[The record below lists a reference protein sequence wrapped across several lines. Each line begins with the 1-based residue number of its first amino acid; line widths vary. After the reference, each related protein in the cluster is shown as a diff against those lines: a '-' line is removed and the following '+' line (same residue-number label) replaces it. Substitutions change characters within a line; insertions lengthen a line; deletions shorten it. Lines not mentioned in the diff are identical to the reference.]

1 MITRYEIES
10 KAVEFDINCVNVE
23 RDYVF
28 GWVLCG
34 IYTASLLKDILILKG
49 GNALRKA
56 YFATTRYSNDLDFS
70 TQDSVSEQLLLQEFD
85 KICDFVQE
93 MSGVVFEKD
102 RNKYE
107 EKKTVDKE
115 VKSYQVKLFFKDFY
129 GKPGSV
135 VISVK
140 LDIKEFDRIFLPVQS
155 RSLIHP
161 YSDSKKCDA
170 QISCL
175 KLEEMLAA
183 KLKCL
188 LQRRHSF
195 DLYDYVYAIF
205 INNEIEVNKAEI
217 VSTFFR
223 KTIFERSP
231 GVVTNLLLGLPV
243 QIFKAAWEKYIVC
256 PKDSLVPFESAL
268 ESFFSSIRSLFGEG
282 AHPRLASLFYP
293 AHMRNMILEAG
304 SGMKLMSITYDN
316 SKRVVEPY
324 SLVYKR
330 RKDGH
335 AEEYLYVWDRSGGNS
350 GPGIKTFINTKI
362 QDVSI
367 LEEKF
372 EPQYTVELSKAGEPA
387 SSGYFGRSNFGN
399 RTGHRV
405 GGNTKTH
412 AGSGITYTV
421 QCAYC
426 GKRFKRTKYST
437 RVRKHQDSH
446 GNQCYGR
453 YGTIV
458 S

>member
-1 MITRYEIES
+1 MINRDEIES
-10 KAVEFDINCVNVE
+10 KAIEFDINYANVE

-34 IYTASLLKDILILKG
+34 IYSVSALKDILILKG
-49 GNALRKA
+49 GNAFRKA

-70 TQDSVSEQLLLQEFD
+70 TQSAVSEQHLHQEFD
-85 KICDFVQE
+85 RVCDFVQE

-102 RNKYE
+102 RNRYE

-115 VKSYQVKLFFKDFY
+115 IKSYQVKLFFKDFY
-129 GKPGSV
+129 GKPGSM

-140 LDIKEFDRIFLPVQS
+140 LDIKEFDKIFLPIQS
-155 RSLIHP
+155 RNLIHP
-161 YSDSKKCDA
+161 YSDSQKCEA
-170 QISCL
+170 QIRCL

-205 INNEIEVNKAEI
+205 INNEIEVNKTEI

-256 PKDSLVPFESAL
+256 PKDSLVPFDSAL
-268 ESFFSSIRSLFGEG
+268 ENFFSSIRSLFGEDP
-282 AHPRLASLFYP
+282 HPRIASLFYP
-293 AHMRNMILEAG
+293 AQMRNMILEAG
-304 SGMKLMSITYDN
+304 SSMKLVSITYDN

-362 QDVSI
+362 QDISI

-372 EPQYTVELSKAGEPA
+372 EPRYAVELSKAGEPA
-387 SSGYFGRSNFGN
+387 SSGYFGKSNFGGTTKQ
-399 RTGHRV
+399 RTSGTPRARV
-405 GGNTKTH
+405 S
-412 AGSGITYTV
+412 SGVSYTV

-426 GKRFKRTKYST
+426 GKRFKRTKYS
-437 RVRKHQDSH
+437 RKLGKHQDKH

>member
-1 MITRYEIES
+1 MITRDEIES
-10 KAVEFDINCVNVE
+10 KAIEFDINCVNVE

-34 IYTASLLKDILILKG
+34 IFTVSLLKDILILKG
-49 GNALRKA
+49 GNAFRKA
-56 YFATTRYSNDLDFS
+56 YFATTRYSSDLDFS
-70 TQDSVSEQLLLQEFD
+70 TQASVSEQLLHDEFD

-107 EKKTVDKE
+107 EKKTFDKE
-115 VKSYQVKLFFKDFY
+115 IKSYQVKLYFKDFY
-129 GKPGSV
+129 GKPGAV

-140 LDIKEFDRIFLPVQS
+140 LDIKEFDRIFLPVQT
-155 RSLIHP
+155 RNLIHP
-161 YSDSKKCDA
+161 YSDAASCDA
-170 QISCL
+170 QIRCL

-188 LQRRHSF
+188 LQRRHTF

-231 GVVTNLLLGLPV
+231 GVVTSLLLGLPV
-243 QIFKAAWEKYIVC
+243 QIFKTAWEKYIVC
-256 PKDSLVPFESAL
+256 PKDSLLPFDSAL
-268 ESFFSSIRSLFGEG
+268 ENFFSSIRSLFGEDS
-282 AHPRLASLFYP
+282 HPRIASLFYP

-304 SGMKLMSITYDN
+304 SGMNLMSIKYDK
-316 SKRVVEPY
+316 STRVVEPY

-350 GPGIKTFINTKI
+350 GPGIKTFVNTRVEDI
-362 QDVSI
+362 SI
-367 LEEKF
+367 LKETF
-372 EPQYTVELSKAGEPA
+372 EPRYTVELSKAGEPA
-387 SSGYFGRSNFGN
+387 SSGYFGKTNFASRSGQAN
-399 RTGHRV
+399 RRV
-405 GGNTKTH
+405 IGSR
-412 AGSGITYTV
+412 AGRAASFTLECV
-421 QCAYC
+421 YC

-437 RVRKHQDSH
+437 KVGKHQDKH
-446 GNQCYGR
+446 GNQCFGR
-453 YGTIV
+453 HGSIV